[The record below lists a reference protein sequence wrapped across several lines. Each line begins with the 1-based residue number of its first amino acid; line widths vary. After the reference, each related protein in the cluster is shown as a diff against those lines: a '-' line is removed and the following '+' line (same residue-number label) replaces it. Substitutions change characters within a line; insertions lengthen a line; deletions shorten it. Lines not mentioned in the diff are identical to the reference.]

1 MKSESSKML
10 LGLGIGTVVGIAV
23 GYVLNGNSRHQL
35 EHKMCEMG
43 HEIKKEA
50 KSVFSGMKTK
60 VEESEEQT
68 MKK

>member
-10 LGLGIGTVVGIAV
+10 LGLGIGTAIGVVVG
-23 GYVLNGNSRHQL
+23 YLLNGNCRHQL

-43 HEIKKEA
+43 HEIKEEA
-50 KSVFSGMKTK
+50 KSVFSGMKAK
-60 VEESEEQT
+60 VEEAEEQT